1 MNRVLLPTATR
12 AARRSATSR
21 LLSGESVGP
30 QSGRRGPTRKFEG
43 NNLMCGIVGYV
54 GREHRAVDVLVDG
67 LRRLEYRGYD
77 SAGVATLEDSQIQVR
92 RAKGK
97 LINLEAVL
105 RDKPLQGHIGVGH
118 TRWATHGKPSER
130 NAHPHRAGSVVIVH
144 NGIIENYRALRS
156 ELEEAGSEIASD
168 TDTELIAHLIDREIR
183 QGQDLMSAVRG
194 ACAQL
199 TGSYAFCAMSDTDP
213 AHLVAAKNGGSPI
226 IVGQGE
232 KQAFLG
238 SDIPAILP
246 YTREIIT
253 LWDGDYALL
262 SAEGIQLFDDEGQ
275 PVERD
280 FMTIQWDPVSAERGG
295 YDHFMQKEIFEQ
307 PRAITDTIGTRVNE
321 ATMEVDLDGIEF
333 GSAEIDALR
342 SISLVACGTASYAC
356 HVGKY
361 MIEQLAGIPCEVDL
375 ASEFRYRSPILGPDC
390 LVVPVSQSGETADT
404 LAALREGRA
413 QGARVLSICNVREST
428 IARESDDVLYTHAG
442 PEIGVASTKA
452 FVTQV
457 VALYLVA
464 VKLAHARGRLEGEAL
479 ASRLHDLMRL
489 PRLVEETL
497 ALDEK
502 IAAVARRYFKADDF
516 LFLGRGIMFPIA
528 LEGALKLKEISY
540 IHAEGYAAGEMKH
553 GPIAL
558 IDENM
563 PVVVIA
569 NDGPLFDKLLS
580 NLEQVRARDGRVI
593 ALATEGNVEL
603 AGKANEVLPI
613 PDLGDFLTSI
623 LAVVPLQLLA
633 YHVAALRGTDVD
645 QPRNLAKSVTVE

>member
-1 MNRVLLPTATR
+1 
-12 AARRSATSR
+12 
-21 LLSGESVGP
+21 
-30 QSGRRGPTRKFEG
+30 
-43 NNLMCGIVGYV
+43 MCGIVGYV
-54 GREHRAVDVLVDG
+54 GREHQAVNVLVDG

-77 SAGVATLEDSQIQVR
+77 SAGVATLEGSTIEVR

-105 RDKPLQGHIGVGH
+105 RDRPLEGKIGLGH

-144 NGIIENYRALRS
+144 NGIIENYRELRA
-156 ELEEAGSEIASD
+156 ELEATGAEILSD
-168 TDTELIAHLIDREIR
+168 TDTELIAHLVDGKI
-183 QGQDLMSAVRG
+183 QSGKDLMTAVRES
-194 ACAQL
+194 CSRL
-199 TGSYAFCAMSDTDP
+199 KGSYALGAMSDTDP
-213 AHLVAAKNGGSPI
+213 AHLVAAKYGGSPI
-226 IVGQGE
+226 IVGRGE

-238 SDIPAILP
+238 SDIPALLP
-246 YTREIIT
+246 YTREIIP
-253 LWDGDYALL
+253 LWDGDFALL
-262 SAEGIQLFDDEGQ
+262 SEEGFEVVDAQGS
-275 PVERD
+275 PVERE
-280 FMTIQWDPVSAERGG
+280 FLTVQWDPVSAERGG

-321 ATMEVDLDGIEF
+321 AEISVDLDSIEF
-333 GSAEIDALR
+333 TRDQADSLR

-361 MIEQLAGIPCEVDL
+361 MIEQLAGISCEVDL
-375 ASEFRYRSPILGPDC
+375 ASEFRYRSPILGSDSM
-390 LVVPVSQSGETADT
+390 VVAVSQSGETADT
-404 LAALREGRA
+404 LAALREGRN
-413 QGARVLSICNVREST
+413 QGARILSICNVREST

-457 VALYLVA
+457 VALYLLA
-464 VKLAHARGRLEGEAL
+464 LKLAHVRGRLEGEAL
-479 ASRLHDLMRL
+479 GERLHDLMRL

-497 ALDEK
+497 ALDAE
-502 IAAVARRYFKADDF
+502 IAAIARRYFKAEDF
-516 LFLGRGIMFPIA
+516 LFLGRGIMYPIA
-528 LEGALKLKEISY
+528 MEGALKLKEISY

-569 NDGPLFDKLLS
+569 NSGPLFDKLVS

-593 ALATEGNVEL
+593 AIATEGDTSL
-603 AGKANEVLPI
+603 DDKANEVVHI
-613 PDLGDFLTSI
+613 PDLGEFLTSI

-633 YHVAALRGTDVD
+633 YHVATLRGTDVD

>member
-1 MNRVLLPTATR
+1 
-12 AARRSATSR
+12 
-21 LLSGESVGP
+21 
-30 QSGRRGPTRKFEG
+30 
-43 NNLMCGIVGYV
+43 MCGIVGYI
-54 GREHRAVDVLVDG
+54 GQEHRAVDVLVDG

-77 SAGVATLEDSQIQVR
+77 SAGVATLEGPTIKVR

-97 LINLEAVL
+97 LVNLEAVL
-105 RDKPLQGHIGVGH
+105 REKPLEGHIGLGH

-156 ELEEAGSEIASD
+156 ELEASGAEILSD
-168 TDTELIAHLIDREIR
+168 TDTELIAHLIDRRIR
-183 QGQDLMSAVRG
+183 EGKDLMTAVRES
-194 ACAQL
+194 CAQL
-199 TGSYAFCAMSDTDP
+199 VGSYALGAMSDTDP
-213 AHLVAAKNGGSPI
+213 AHIVAAKNGGSPI

-246 YTREIIT
+246 YTREMIT
-253 LWDGDYALL
+253 LWDGDFALL
-262 SAEGIQLFDDEGQ
+262 SANGLEIVDIEGSPL
-275 PVERD
+275 ERD

-321 ATMEVDLDGIEF
+321 AELTVDLDGIEF
-333 GSAEIDALR
+333 DRDQVDGFR
-342 SISLVACGTASYAC
+342 MVSLVACGTASYAC

-361 MIEQLAGIPCEVDL
+361 MIEQIAGIPCEVDL
-375 ASEFRYRSPILGPDC
+375 ASEFRYRSPILGSDC
-390 LVVPVSQSGETADT
+390 MVVPVSQSGETADT

-413 QGARVLSICNVREST
+413 QGARILSICNVREST

-457 VALYLVA
+457 VALYLLA
-464 VKLAHARGRLEGEAL
+464 LKLANVRGRLSGEPL
-479 ASRLHDLMRL
+479 AERLHDLMRL
-489 PRLVEETL
+489 PRLVEEALGLDSEL
-497 ALDEK
+497 AA
-502 IAAVARRYFKADDF
+502 IARRYFKAEDF

-528 LEGALKLKEISY
+528 MEGALKLKEISY

-569 NDGPLFDKLLS
+569 NQGPLYDKLVS

-593 ALATEGNVEL
+593 AVATEGNTEL
-603 AGKANEVLPI
+603 SEKANEVVYI
-613 PDLGDFLTSI
+613 PDLGEFLTSI
-623 LAVVPLQLLA
+623 LAVIPLQLLA
-633 YHVAALRGTDVD
+633 YHIATLRGTDVD

>member
-1 MNRVLLPTATR
+1 L
-12 AARRSATSR
+12 
-21 LLSGESVGP
+21 
-30 QSGRRGPTRKFEG
+30 
-43 NNLMCGIVGYV
+43 
-54 GREHRAVDVLVDG
+54 EHRAVDVLIDG

-77 SAGVATLEDSQIQVR
+77 SAGVATLEGPEIGVR

-97 LINLEAVL
+97 LVNLEAVL
-105 RDKPLQGHIGVGH
+105 RDKPLEGNIGVGH

-156 ELEEAGSEIASD
+156 ELESGGAEILSD
-168 TDTELIAHLIDREIR
+168 TDTELIAHLINREIE
-183 QGQDLMSAVRG
+183 QGKDLMRAVRE
-194 ACAQL
+194 ACSQL
-199 TGSYAFCAMSDTDP
+199 TGSYAFGAISDTDP
-213 AHLVAAKNGGSPI
+213 THLVAAKNGGSPI
-226 IVGQGE
+226 IVGRGE

-246 YTREIIT
+246 YTREIIS
-253 LWDGDYALL
+253 LWDGDFALL
-262 SAEGIQLFDDEGQ
+262 SADGIEVMDADGQ
-275 PVERD
+275 AVERD
-280 FMTIQWDPVSAERGG
+280 FMVVQWDPVSAERGG

-307 PRAITDTIGTRVNE
+307 PRAITDTIGTRINE
-321 ATMEVDLDGIEF
+321 AEMSVDLDGIEF
-333 GSAEIDALR
+333 SREEVDGLR
-342 SISLVACGTASYAC
+342 CISLVACGTASYAC

-375 ASEFRYRSPILGPDC
+375 ASEFRYRKPILGSDC
-390 LVVPVSQSGETADT
+390 MVIPVSQSGETADT
-404 LAALREGRA
+404 LAALREGKR
-413 QGARVLSICNVREST
+413 QEARVFSICNVREST

-457 VALYLVA
+457 VALYLLA
-464 VKLAHARGRLEGEAL
+464 VKLAHVRGRLEGDAL
-479 ASRLHDLMRL
+479 AERLHDLMRL
-489 PRLVEETL
+489 PRLVEEALGLDSEIATL
-497 ALDEK
+497 
-502 IAAVARRYFKADDF
+502 ARRYFKAEDF

-528 LEGALKLKEISY
+528 MEGALKLKEISY

-569 NDGPLFDKLLS
+569 NSGPLFDKLVS

-593 ALATEGNVEL
+593 AIANTGNAEL
-603 AGKANEVLPI
+603 AEKANEVLHI
-613 PDLGDFLTSI
+613 PDLGEFLTSI
-623 LAVVPLQLLA
+623 LAVIPLQLLA
-633 YHVAALRGTDVD
+633 YHVATLRGTDVD